1 MQVTLEGQILGK
13 AEEMLPALTLGFKI
27 ALQKLSPQVPA

>member
-1 MQVTLEGQILGK
+1 MQATLKGQVLGK

-27 ALQKLSPQVPA
+27 ALQKLSPQVSA